1 MPNKV
6 SVISHEYIEPNT
18 DQGGRR
24 GRDEDATP
32 ARATAW
38 RQRIGRR
45 RHEDWSRR
53 FALLRRPR
61 KLFAHVLG
69 RRPLDWEILRQQKGR
84 LTPCRFSLQPDDAGP
99 SSAQWLPLYS
109 SASPESV
116 DDPGSRL
123 VR

>member
-18 DQGGRR
+18 DQGSRR

-38 RQRIGRR
+38 RQRIGRW

-61 KLFAHVLG
+61 KL
-69 RRPLDWEILRQQKGR
+69 
-84 LTPCRFSLQPDDAGP
+84 SLVTSRGLP
-99 SSAQWLPLYS
+99 SSVRRIEQL
-109 SASPESV
+109 V
-116 DDPGSRL
+116 TKRDTSRM
-123 VR
+123 